1 MERSDKNKYVL
12 GYWDLRGIVAPI
24 KYMMEYIGLE
34 YEDRYH
40 FYGEAPDFNKDS
52 WLKVKNQLGLDFPN
66 LPYLFDG
73 DDFKLTES
81 QAIYRYLCNK
91 HKPELLG
98 KTVRDKAYVDMVM
111 GVTVDMRT
119 TSYDMIYDTG
129 DKKAM

>member
-1 MERSDKNKYVL
+1 MEKSDIKNKYVL

-24 KYMMEYIGLE
+24 KYMMEFIGLD

-52 WLKVKNQLGLDFPN
+52 WLKVKHDLGLDFPN
-66 LPYLFDG
+66 LPYLYDG
-73 DDFKLTES
+73 DFKLTES

-91 HKPELLG
+91 HRPELLG

-119 TSYDMIYDTG
+119 TSYDMIYDSG